1 MGILGQLPI
10 EIYIILMSAT
20 PIVELRGAI
29 PLAWQMGLQP
39 GPAFFLAVLGN
50 LLPVIPLLLALSLV
64 RDFTEKRIPSIKSF
78 FAWLDQRTHR
88 RSDRVEKY
96 GVLGLILLTA
106 IPLPTTGA
114 WTASLAAVLFKLP
127 FWSSF
132 FAITGGVILAGLLV
146 MFFTFGFV
154 PVILGLG

>member
-39 GPAFFLAVLGN
+39 GSAFFLAVLGN
-50 LLPVIPLLLALSLV
+50 LLPVIPLLLALKLV
-64 RDFTEKRIPSIKSF
+64 RDFTEKRIPPIKSF
-78 FAWLDQRTHR
+78 FAWLDQRTHL
-88 RSDRVEKY
+88 RSERVEKY

-132 FAITGGVILAGLLV
+132 FAITGGVILAGVLV
-146 MFFTFGFV
+146 MLFTFGFV

>member
-1 MGILGQLPI
+1 MGILGQLPPAV
-10 EIYIILMSAT
+10 YIILMSAT

-29 PLAWQMGLQP
+29 PLAWQMGLPP
-39 GPAFFLAVLGN
+39 GAAFFLAVLGN

-64 RDFTEKRIPSIKSF
+64 RDFTEKRIPPIKSF

-127 FWSSF
+127 FWPSF
-132 FAITGGVILAGLLV
+132 FAITGGVILAGILV
-146 MFFTFGFV
+146 MFFTFGLV
-154 PVILGLG
+154 PIILGPG